1 MSERIVIITGASQ
14 GIGFAVAK
22 KFLTKGDKAVI
33 LSTSEQKGRKSEE
46 ELKEL
51 GEVTW
56 LKCDVSK
63 MKDCQAAADFTMEK
77 YGRID
82 VLVNSAGILSKRNSF
97 LEVDLD
103 DIRRVLD
110 VNIMGTIQMISAVSK
125 YMVKQGSGTVV
136 NIGSIDGCMANTES
150 VGYHASKGGVHMLTK
165 ALARELSGYGI
176 RVVAIAPGWVN
187 TEMVDENGATM
198 GAPFHMKGRIV
209 EPEEIAGAV
218 YLMTLEEASAINGS
232 IVMADDGYASFKGI
246 DGGLRL

>member
-1 MSERIVIITGASQ
+1 MSERIVIVTGASQ
-14 GIGFAVAK
+14 GIGFATAK
-22 KFLTKGDKAVI
+22 KFLSKGDKVVI
-33 LSTSEQKGRKSEE
+33 LSTSEKKGKKAEE
-46 ELKEL
+46 ELKKY

-56 LKCDVSK
+56 VKCDVSK
-63 MKDCQAAADFTMEK
+63 IDECQASVDFTVEK
-77 YGRID
+77 YGRVD
-82 VLVNSAGILSKRNSF
+82 ALVNSAGILSKRNSF

-110 VNIMGTIQMISAVSK
+110 VNVMGTIQMISAVSK

-176 RVVAIAPGWVN
+176 RVVAVAPGWVN
-187 TEMVDENGATM
+187 TEMVDELGAAM

-209 EPEEIAGAV
+209 EPDEIAGVA

-232 IVMADDGYASFKGI
+232 IVMADDGYASFKGV
-246 DGGLRL
+246 DGGQRL